1 MNGQGVQHNFSRD
14 AVINSINP
22 ELISMQMQALRESL
36 RRLEECGV
44 DVQLDMNEH
53 IAIEV
58 DNRRKVF

>member
-1 MNGQGVQHNFSRD
+1 
-14 AVINSINP
+14 
-22 ELISMQMQALRESL
+22 LISMQVQALRESL

-53 IAIEV
+53 IAIDV